1 MVKERHQ
8 GGNITS
14 NCQLLD
20 VDFINFHGGRWGFFS
35 PTKHGMRLETFLWI
49 SPQLQMIQHFFIT
62 PLIYHHGNDSN
73 KNLWS
78 LHLWG
83 DFSSDPEQNHDLS
96 LPSERKTAHKKSD
109 VSCLSQCQL
118 MIGIDGFHHH
128 SGTCKEPTNNKH
140 QTFSKNA
147 SKINKKT
154 TTSPFPAPSTRNKQ
168 QLDTLKKTQQKKHH
182 TFSDHTD
189 QHLWYQGQWPTKGL
203 HLKWSEVEGLFC
215 KYVYFFLVKNH
226 MDTKCMWISL

>member
-147 SKINKKT
+147 SKIQQKNNNLSFSSPINQKQT
-154 TTSPFPAPSTRNKQ
+154 TTRHTEENTTEKASHLQWSHGSTSLISRSMTNERLAPKME
-168 QLDTLKKTQQKKHH
+168 
-182 TFSDHTD
+182 
-189 QHLWYQGQWPTKGL
+189 
-203 HLKWSEVEGLFC
+203 WSWRA
-215 KYVYFFLVKNH
+215 FL
-226 MDTKCMWISL
+226 